1 MAMTMKRNLM
11 TEETLELSENLVTV
25 LNESAAAE
33 NRFKPGIYSVPAER
47 YHAANGCSKTM
58 LDFLADRTPAH
69 LQAYLMGITK
79 EETPAMRFGAIVH
92 RALLEPDTYREGFH
106 VKPEKM
112 RFTTKEGMAWQ
123 SEHGNLPIITQP
135 ESDAIDAMVSNVHTH
150 PFAKRLL
157 SGCTPEQSIFV
168 EDHAGTLRK
177 SRLDALTKGNVIP
190 DLKTTESAALDQFER
205 NVSRYRYH
213 VQAAYYID
221 NCKLAGIEK
230 EAFFFICVEKTPP
243 YLVRCLNLNSDVI
256 EYGRNLYQRDI
267 QIYRNCLE
275 SGRWPG
281 WPEPYD
287 EVALPTWEMK
297 QAMMAA

>member
-1 MAMTMKRNLM
+1 L
-11 TEETLELSENLVTV
+11 TEETLELSAELVTV
-25 LNESAAAE
+25 LNDSAAAQ

-58 LDFLADRTPAH
+58 LDFLANQTPAH
-69 LQAYLMGITK
+69 LQAYLMGVSK

-92 RALLEPDTYREGFH
+92 RALLEPDTYRDGFH

-112 RFTTKEGMAWQ
+112 RFTTKEGVAWQ
-123 SEHGNLPIITQP
+123 EEHNERPIITQS
-135 ESDAIDAMVSNVHTH
+135 ESDAIDAMVSSVHCH

-157 SGCTPEQSIFV
+157 AGGTPEQSIFV
-168 EDHAGTLRK
+168 EDHEGTLRK
-177 SRLDALTKGNVIP
+177 SRLDSLTKGNVIP

-221 NCKLAGIEK
+221 NCALAGIEK
-230 EAFFFICVEKTPP
+230 ENFFFICVEKSPP
-243 YLVRCLNLNSDVI
+243 YLVRCLLMNHDVI
-256 EYGRNLYQRDI
+256 EFGRSLYKRDI
-267 QIYRNCLE
+267 QVYRNCLE
-275 SGRWPG
+275 SGQWPG
-281 WPEPYD
+281 WGSSYD
-287 EVALPTWEMK
+287 EVALPPWELK

>member
-1 MAMTMKRNLM
+1 MTQ
-11 TEETLELSENLVTV
+11 ETLELSEDLNSL
-25 LNESAAAE
+25 LNESAVSE

-58 LDFLADRTPAH
+58 LDFLANQTPAH
-69 LQAYLMGITK
+69 LAAYMYGLTK

-92 RALLEPDTYREGFH
+92 RALLEPDTYTAAFH
-106 VKPEKM
+106 VKPEGL
-112 RFTTKEGMAWQ
+112 RFTTKDGMAWQ
-123 SEHGNLPIITQP
+123 EQHKQLPIISQT
-135 ESDAIDAMVSNVHTH
+135 ESDQIDAMVSAVHCH
-150 PFAKRLL
+150 PFAKKLL
-157 SGCTPEQSIFV
+157 AGGTPEQSIFV
-168 EDHAGTLRK
+168 EDDSGTLRK

-230 EAFFFICVEKTPP
+230 ENFFFICVEKTPP
-243 YLVRCLNLNSDVI
+243 YLVRCLLMNADVI
-256 EYGRNLYQRDI
+256 NYGRRLYQRDI

-275 SGRWPG
+275 SGKWPG
-281 WPEPYD
+281 WSESYD
-287 EVALPTWEMK
+287 EVALPPWELK
-297 QAMMAA
+297 QAMMA

>member
-1 MAMTMKRNLM
+1 M
-11 TEETLELSENLVTV
+11 TEETVELSENLNLL
-25 LNESAAAE
+25 LNESAVSE

-58 LDFLADRTPAH
+58 LDFLANQTPAH
-69 LQAYLMGITK
+69 LAAYLFGLTK
-79 EETPAMRFGAIVH
+79 EETPAMRFGTIVH
-92 RALLEPDTYREGFH
+92 RAMLEPDTYKEGFY
-106 VKPEKM
+106 VKPEGM
-112 RFTTKEGMAWQ
+112 RFTTKEGQGWQ
-123 SEHGNLPIITQP
+123 SEHSERPIITEA
-135 ESDAIDAMVSNVHTH
+135 ESEQIDAMVSSVHCH

-157 SGCTPEQSIFV
+157 AGGTPEQSIFV
-168 EDHAGTLRK
+168 EDNNGTLRK

-221 NCKLAGIEK
+221 NCKLAGIDK
-230 EAFFFICVEKTPP
+230 QAFFFICVEKTPP
-243 YLVRCLNLNSDVI
+243 YLTRCLSLNADVI

-275 SGRWPG
+275 SGKWPG
-281 WPEPYD
+281 WSDSYD
-287 EVALPTWEMK
+287 EVALPPWELK
-297 QAMMAA
+297 QALMAT